1 MAEIVIK
8 LLDSKRVV
16 PIGTNGFEIR
26 VENYNGNMIIAGENN
41 VSKITYRFSKE
52 FIDNHTTLGALAPIN
67 TGDTVQITYV
77 NANNEYLIKKYDV
90 DLGDITENGTLDFVD
105 TVSSAV
111 TFSGYTK
118 IYIQWIEDER
128 VENGYIY
135 NWDRFDLKVWS
146 TDPNYV
152 PGSATK
158 YVPDT
163 FVEANPTDAATKDL
177 TKITIKKI
185 VYNVVDSTRDIYE
198 ITAGT
203 VLTTEVK
210 AKILKAGRV
219 INGTTI
225 YYPEETDGG
234 GGNGLDLF
242 NDEIKYSWDLDSPF
256 STAERIS
263 LVAVKQTNEAKK
275 IYGTDSNGN
284 QVTIDYSSSQDTMT
298 EGNVVVRSMFGTV
311 NVQSPTGRYSAIPL
325 VYAEETYFHK
335 AGGTITGNVIVQ
347 GNLNVSG
354 TTTTTE
360 TETLRVKDNLIVAND
375 TGNTLV
381 DLSGLAIKTNAT
393 DVYGIVYDIA
403 TDSVKLGLGKIVDN
417 QFVFNEGEGNA
428 VAIRSD
434 SELLIDNH
442 IIIWDA
448 TNHLFK
454 DSGKT
459 INDFASKNT
468 KANSL
473 NWTDENGNESN
484 IPFMNKNIATSDDLN
499 TFLTYGIYQNYGGA
513 PINAPT
519 IAGGRPAMLVVF
531 SRKDTTD
538 TNGQLTQLYIDTNKI
553 NIRFSRVSSGN
564 RVWTNWMEI
573 ATSDTTAIKGSL
585 NSSSNLNTL
594 LTYGIYNLFY
604 NQIPQNAPEGLNTNC
619 ILLTFYATNPDN
631 YLQVIYTRTNQQYQR
646 YTHNGGET
654 WSAWTQIATTD
665 YVDNA
670 INNAVVSAINKAY

>member
-52 FIDNHTTLGALAPIN
+52 FIDNHTGALASIN

-111 TFSGYTK
+111 TFAGYTK
-118 IYIQWIEDER
+118 IYIQWIQDER

-242 NDEIKYSWDLDSPF
+242 NDEIKYSWNLDSPF

-263 LVAVKQTNEAKK
+263 LVAVKQTNETKK

-360 TETLRVKDNLIVAND
+360 TETLRVKDNLIVTND
-375 TGNTLV
+375 TGTTLV

-403 TDSVKLGLGKIVDN
+403 TDSVKLGLGKTNSDGK
-417 QFVFNEGEGNA
+417 FLFNTGEGNSI
-428 VAIRSD
+428 AIRSD
-434 SELLIDNH
+434 SSELTDNH
-442 IIIWDA
+442 LMSWDA

-468 KANSL
+468 TPSSL
-473 NWTDENGNESN
+473 NWTNANGVETSMSFNAN
-484 IPFMNKNIATSDDLN
+484 VTLTSDNDLN
-499 TFLTYGIYQNYGGA
+499 DIRTYGIYQIYTNST
-513 PINAPT
+513 PLNTPSNIVQNA
-519 IAGGRPAMLVVF
+519 ILVVLK
-531 SRKDTTD
+531 S
-538 TNGQLTQLYIDTNKI
+538 NLLPHCCQLYIGTSRYF
-553 NIRFSRVSSGN
+553 IRYWTGAN
-564 RVWTNWMEI
+564 WTNWQELAVGTKVPTIRSLTKDDDLNNLTEYAMYQIYSQSDI
-573 ATSDTTAIKGSL
+573 A
-585 NSSSNLNTL
+585 NLPK
-594 LTYGIYNLFY
+594 NL
-604 NQIPQNAPEGLNTNC
+604 PSGLNTNS
-619 ILLTFYATNPDN
+619 ILNVYQVYSGNTA
-631 YLQVIYTRTNQQYQR
+631 QVINTSNNALYLR
-646 YTHNGGET
+646 YSNNRGET
-654 WSAWTQIATTD
+654 WSAWTKMASES
-665 YVDNA
+665 YVDNKINSAIITA
-670 INNAVVSAINKAY
+670 INADY